1 MRAERRGGGLGQR
14 VGETWPDTERTLTMT
29 TRLAH
34 FARQAREEPRTRFD
48 ALMGLVFDPEGLHAS
63 FGQVSLPYT
72 APSTT
77 SFGPALR
84 PMT

>member
-1 MRAERRGGGLGQR
+1 MRAEQRGGALGER
-14 VGETWPDTERTLTMT
+14 VGETWPDKERTLTMT
-29 TRLAH
+29 TRLAR
-34 FARQAREEPRTRFD
+34 FTRQSREEPRTRFD
-48 ALMGLVFDPEGLHAS
+48 APVGLVFDPEGLHAS

-72 APSTT
+72 APSTI